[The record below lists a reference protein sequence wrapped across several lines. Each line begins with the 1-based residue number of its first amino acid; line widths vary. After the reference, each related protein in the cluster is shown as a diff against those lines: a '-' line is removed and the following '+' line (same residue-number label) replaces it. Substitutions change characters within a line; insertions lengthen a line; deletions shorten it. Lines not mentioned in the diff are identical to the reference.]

1 VTRPAAQRGVRA
13 ASPPRVLVV
22 DDAEGIR
29 AYLSSLLEIRG
40 YEVECAAEGGRAL
53 TLLDAGATPDAILL
67 DVMLPEPG
75 GLEILRAIRER
86 DAEVPVVMLS
96 VVGRASTI
104 VEAMRL
110 GATDYL
116 NKPFDEDELERALE
130 GALAARAPTRPGGGR
145 SADTSREAGLLD
157 TPTLGRIRE
166 VLARIA
172 DTDVAVLIQGES
184 GTGKEI
190 VARAVH
196 AISTRRAGPFV
207 KVNCAAL
214 PGELLESELFGYER
228 GAFTGAHQRKTGR
241 FEAAS
246 GGTIFLDEIAEMSP
260 ALQAKLLH
268 VLQDG
273 TFSRLGGNRE
283 QRADARVVTAT
294 HRPLDRLVA
303 EAGFR
308 EDLFFRL
315 NVVNLMVPPLRERRE
330 EIPALIEHFLRRF
343 TVRYG
348 KPPLTLSSRLMKLL
362 ARHDFPGNVRQLENL
377 VKRIVILG
385 SEEPV
390 LRELQETE
398 RGGPRRSQLAELFAE
413 VERTA
418 GSLPLRE
425 VGRRAALEAER
436 ETIDQ
441 VLLRTNWNRK
451 RAARI
456 LGVSYKT
463 LLQKIRECGL
473 EP

>member
-1 VTRPAAQRGVRA
+1 
-13 ASPPRVLVV
+13 VLVV

-29 AYLSSLLEIRG
+29 HYLASLLEIRG

-53 TLLDAGATPDAILL
+53 ELLEAGAAPDAILL

-86 DAEVPVVMLS
+86 DAELPVVMLS

-116 NKPFDEDELERALE
+116 NKPFDEDELERTLE
-130 GALAARAPTRPGGGR
+130 RALAARAPGRTGGAG
-145 SADTSREAGLLD
+145 AAEAGVEAALLD
-157 TPTLGRIRE
+157 TPTLRRLGE
-166 VLARIA
+166 VLGRIA
-172 DTDVAVLIQGES
+172 DTDVSVLIQGES

-190 VARAVH
+190 VARAIH
-196 AISTRRAGPFV
+196 ATSSRRGGPFV

-246 GGTIFLDEIAEMSP
+246 GGTIFLDEIGEMSP

-273 TFSRLGGNRE
+273 TYSRLGSNRE
-283 QRADARVVTAT
+283 LRADARVVSAT

-315 NVVNLMVPPLRERRE
+315 NVVNLLVPPLRDRRD
-330 EIPALIEHFLRRF
+330 EIPGLVDHFLRRF
-343 TVRYG
+343 AARYR
-348 KPPLTLSSRLMKLL
+348 KPAPKLSPRLMTLL
-362 ARHDFPGNVRQLENL
+362 GRHPFPGNVRQLENW

-385 SEEPV
+385 SEAPV
-390 LRELQETE
+390 LRELQEAE
-398 RGGPRRSQLAELFAE
+398 RGGSRRSLLVELFAE

-418 GSLPLRE
+418 GTLPLRE

-441 VLLRTNWNRK
+441 VLLSTNWNRK